1 MSGYGTQQMPTLRMS
16 AHRGRP
22 SAFPRIAPPGMM
34 AEFSDEPPY
43 HRRTICLRRPS
54 MLSAR
59 TSKIA
64 IKVMPTGSRVAAAR
78 TARRLNCRSRSSLVL
93 NMADRR
99 ASWAAAYR
107 AAPHFADPAKP
118 PAGELFT
125 QKGRRAGPGNKKN
138 LLYR

>member
-1 MSGYGTQQMPTLRMS
+1 
-16 AHRGRP
+16 
-22 SAFPRIAPPGMM
+22 
-34 AEFSDEPPY
+34 
-43 HRRTICLRRPS
+43 

-107 AAPHFADPAKP
+107 AAPHFAIRPSLQLANCSRKKEGAPDLVTKKPLVPLKCAKH
-118 PAGELFT
+118 FD
-125 QKGRRAGPGNKKN
+125 
-138 LLYR
+138 

>member
-1 MSGYGTQQMPTLRMS
+1 MNPHY
-16 AHRGRP
+16 
-22 SAFPRIAPPGMM
+22 
-34 AEFSDEPPY
+34 D
-43 HRRTICLRRPS
+43 RRTICLLRPS
-54 MLSAR
+54 MLNAR
-59 TSKIA
+59 TAKIA
-64 IKVMPTGSRVAAAR
+64 IKVMPAGSRVAAAS

-107 AAPHFADPAKP
+107 APPTSPIWAKP

-125 QKGRRAGPGNKKN
+125 QKGRRAEPGNKKN